1 MKLLPGVFTFA
12 ILGAVA
18 APALGGNC
26 GSENMGYGNKHSYQ
40 EMAETYFDHMDLNK
54 DKVLDK
60 AEFEKSKFSKIINS
74 FDVLQP
80 NENDVVQR
88 DTFIKTFMEAHS
100 KPAAES

>member
-12 ILGAVA
+12 ILGAIA

-26 GSENMGYGNKHSYQ
+26 GSENMGYGHKHSYQ
-40 EMAETYFDHMDLNK
+40 EMAEKYFDHMDLNK
-54 DKVLDK
+54 DKILDK
-60 AEFEKSKFSKIINS
+60 AEFEKSKFSKMINS

-80 NENDVVQR
+80 NENGVVQR